1 MKISF
6 VSGDSMSHITEGDT
20 RRRPRPWISLH
31 GIRRETARIRL
42 SLAAG
47 LKLDEP
53 VALLSV
59 VLVALSV
66 YFVVLPGVDLAV
78 SELFYSP
85 TAGFALS
92 DNIVLKALR
101 KSSTYALMMIVL
113 GLLGEVALGLRSRVG
128 RFRHYSRRAVVLLAG
143 LAIGPGLIVNGL
155 LKSMWGRPRPI
166 QTDLFGGDAAFTP
179 AWTISDGCA
188 HNCSFVS
195 GEASSAAWMVA
206 AIWIMTPPEWRRW
219 TVPAALTYGIALSV
233 NRIAFGGHYL
243 SDTLLSWAITGLVL
257 AVLHR
262 LTLICPVE
270 ARRARRA
277 QRDRARTV

>member
-1 MKISF
+1 MA
-6 VSGDSMSHITEGDT
+6 HITSDDT
-20 RRRPRPWISLH
+20 RRRPRPWVSLH
-31 GIRRETARIRL
+31 GLRREATRIRL

-47 LKLDEP
+47 LRPGEP
-53 VALLSV
+53 VTIAAVALL
-59 VLVALSV
+59 ALSV
-66 YFVVLPGVDLAV
+66 YFMLLPGVDIAVARLFHSPETGFPLA
-78 SELFYSP
+78 
-85 TAGFALS
+85 
-92 DNIVLKALR
+92 DNVALKALR
-101 KSSTYALMMIVL
+101 KSSTYALMLIVL
-113 GLLGEVALGLRSRVG
+113 GLLGEIAVGLRARVG

-166 QTDLFGGDAAFTP
+166 QTDLFGGDATFSP

-188 HNCSFVS
+188 RNCSFVS

-206 AIWIMTPPEWRRW
+206 AVWLMTPPEWRRW

-233 NRIAFGGHYL
+233 NRMAFGGHFL

-262 LTLICPVE
+262 LTLACPVE
-270 ARRARRA
+270 ARRARRV
-277 QRDRARTV
+277 QRSRPGVA

>member
-1 MKISF
+1 MA
-6 VSGDSMSHITEGDT
+6 HITADGT
-20 RRRPRPWISLH
+20 RRRSRPRFSLH
-31 GIRRETARIRL
+31 GLRREAARVRL

-47 LKLDEP
+47 VRIQEP
-53 VALLSV
+53 VAIAGIALL
-59 VLVALSV
+59 ALSA
-66 YFVVLPGVDLAV
+66 YFVLLPGVDLAV
-78 SELFYSP
+78 ARLFYSQD
-85 TAGFALS
+85 AGFFLA
-92 DNIVLKALR
+92 DNVVLQAFR

-113 GLLGEVALGLRSRVG
+113 GLLGEVALGLRGQVG

-166 QTDLFGGDAAFTP
+166 QTDLFGGDATFTP

-206 AIWIMTPPEWRRW
+206 AVWVMTPPEWRRW
-219 TVPAALTYGIALSV
+219 TVPTVLIYCVALSA
-233 NRIAFGGHYL
+233 NRMAFGGHYL

-262 LTLICPVE
+262 LTLACPVE
-270 ARRARRA
+270 ARRARRE
-277 QRDRARTV
+277 QRNRPGAA